1 MSGFTAKPGKEM
13 EPATSIQNASI
24 PNTVNICSERE
35 TAQRDAFWA
44 SALESASILL
54 WIVTHSP
61 NPGQ

>member
-1 MSGFTAKPGKEM
+1 MSGFTAKPGKEKK
-13 EPATSIQNASI
+13 PATAI

-35 TAQRDAFWA
+35 TAQREVFWA